1 MSSQQPDKATDKPDR
16 DNVRRGPTPWAGG
29 ATHVGSKASPNQD
42 ALAIAATSSPV
53 NRSAIVAVSDGV
65 STSPHSDVASQIA
78 VDRATDTLIGVLTDR
93 QHSDEPR
100 GLAQALRD
108 AVQTANAAIVD
119 AAGDDTDGYA
129 CTLVLALLHRGFVMV
144 ANMGDSR
151 AYWFGDDHTDMMLT
165 TDDSM
170 AQLSIELGAT
180 RDVAE
185 AGRQAHAITKWLGP
199 NAPDLE
205 PQLGGFRVAG
215 PGWLLVCSDGL
226 WNYAS
231 SAQDLR
237 AVWDSLSRPED
248 ATAETLAG
256 LLIDWAN
263 ARGGHDNITV
273 GLVRVEPGPAA
284 APADPDAP
292 DTDATDIDR
301 SDAGSDGEGGEA
313 AAEAAGAETAEA
325 PTGDAPDNVSSL
337 DGGPEGTPDGPTS
350 DQS

>member
-1 MSSQQPDKATDKPDR
+1 MSSQPPDKATDNVDR

-93 QHSDEPR
+93 QHSDQPHE
-100 GLAQALRD
+100 LAQALRD
-108 AVQTANAAIVD
+108 AVLAANTAIVA
-119 AAGDDTDGYA
+119 AAGDDSDGYA

-151 AYWFGDDHTDMMLT
+151 AYWFGDDHTDMILT

-231 SAQDLR
+231 SAHDLR
-237 AVWDSLSRPED
+237 AVWDGLSRPKD
-248 ATAETLAG
+248 ATAEALAG

-273 GLVRVEPGPAA
+273 GLVRVEPGPK
-284 APADPDAP
+284 DSEP
-292 DTDATDIDR
+292 DTESGTAEPENPTPDNGQPST
-301 SDAGSDGEGGEA
+301 GEPN
-313 AAEAAGAETAEA
+313 AAGQQDGARPTADTAE
-325 PTGDAPDNVSSL
+325 DADDSPDTNPS
-337 DGGPEGTPDGPTS
+337 
-350 DQS
+350 